1 MVINV
6 ASFGGRSH
14 MLDLAR
20 ELEKQGNVVRFY
32 SYMPTKRAIQFGLK
46 KECSYTLY
54 YWALPFLVLFKVFG
68 FRKNLLF
75 FYRVIYDYITAWIM
89 KPCDVFIGQVPMHLY
104 SLKKAKKKFGA
115 ITICESGLSNIDV
128 YIKILSSIGIADYP
142 KIGVSRYKACYSE
155 ADYISVASDF
165 SKQGFIRQGFSE
177 EKLMLNPYGVALNN
191 FHPTVLQNDA
201 YDCLMVGQWSKRK
214 GVDMAVEACR
224 KLGCSL
230 LHVGALV
237 DMPFPSESNFE
248 HIDPV
253 NEHELIKYY
262 SKAKIFLFPSYEDGF
277 GLVLI
282 QALACGLPIVC
293 SPNTG
298 GPTLKR
304 MLNDKKWIVEMND
317 VSTTSL
323 EKAIEK
329 GLNLAKLQTGERFYA
344 HDVLQKFSWEA
355 YGNRYNTFL
364 KSVLSNDKNQ
374 Q

>member
-1 MVINV
+1 MIINV

-20 ELEKQGNVVRFY
+20 ELEKQGNTVRFY
-32 SYMPTKRAIQFGLK
+32 SYVPTKRAIQFGLK

-54 YWALPFLVLFKVFG
+54 YWALPFLILFKIFG
-68 FRKNLLF
+68 FRKNLLYI
-75 FYRVIYDYITAWIM
+75 YRVIYDYITAWIM

-104 SLKKAKKKFGA
+104 SLKKAKQKYGA

-128 YIKILSSIGIADYP
+128 YIKILSSIGMRDYP
-142 KIGVSRYKACYSE
+142 KIGVSRYKACYAE

-165 SKQGFIRQGFSE
+165 SKQGFFKQGFSE
-177 EKLMLNPYGVALNN
+177 KKLILNPYGVSINN
-191 FHPTVLQNDA
+191 FRPTVLQDNA
-201 YDCLMVGQWSKRK
+201 YDCIMVGQWNKRK
-214 GVDMAVEACR
+214 GVDMAVDACK

-230 LHVGALV
+230 LHVGAIV
-237 DMPFPSESNFE
+237 NMPFPTESNFK

-304 MLNDKKWIVEMND
+304 MLEDRKWIIEMDD
-317 VSTTSL
+317 VSTNSL
-323 EKAIEK
+323 EKSIKEA
-329 GLNLAKLQTGERFYA
+329 LDLAETQTGERAYA
-344 HDVLQKFSWEA
+344 NNVLHEFSWEA
-355 YGNRYNTFL
+355 YGKRYNAFL
-364 KSVLSNDKNQ
+364 ESAMSHDNNS
-374 Q
+374 